1 MIFWKKNWFLE
12 IFDIFSKGGTL
23 WFQIVKKKISDFQKF
38 QKQHWKMTFMGPFK
52 YEKKQIHEF

>member
-1 MIFWKKNWFLE
+1 MGGP
-12 IFDIFSKGGTL
+12 FDVK
-23 WFQIVKKKISDFQKF
+23 IVKKKISDFQKF